1 MPLDNNY
8 FDVYF
13 GEVTPEK
20 GTAPGQLF
28 LNTTTHDTYVTD
40 DSNVLRST
48 TENAE
53 YRARYNTLKD
63 LASIGLFNSNLF
75 NDPKES
81 NNNCVFFASTK
92 TCPEEFVFVATIP
105 PEQKNYINFVVVPH
119 NAMWIKSQTFSDME
133 NLTGIIL
140 PPSVY
145 LIENKAFENCINLKQ
160 IIIPNRLINIPSNI
174 FLNCRSL
181 SRITIPKSV
190 VSFNDGAFFIGDDRP
205 SNAVV
210 TYEGTLNNWIQ
221 DVTFEVEDTL
231 TSNPLSISSNSST
244 LICSDFDSSTSEVNI
259 YNATHMNAYSL
270 VNCKLNPIINI
281 NVGSE
286 FKLNTSV
293 FYGIDT
299 GTNTVTFN
307 FHMSRIDSKL
317 KLMGNSL
324 ALFESE
330 NSPIHTMYV
339 NFIAPDDEA
348 SVIDINIDYGEPVK
362 DENNENKQ
370 ILFFDPYDFDE
381 ETIGDSRK
389 LIINFV
395 YGKDNT
401 DEYNDHMEAH
411 FAALKK
417 KLEDDLGGL
426 LPSKNITI
434 KLVKSLKDP
443 LN

>member
-75 NDPKES
+75 DDPSAS
-81 NNNCVFFASTK
+81 NNNCVFFASAK
-92 TCPEEFVFVATIP
+92 TNSSGHVLVATVP

-119 NAMWIKSQTFSDME
+119 NAMWIKSQTFSGLK
-133 NLTGIIL
+133 NLTGILL

-145 LIENKAFENCINLKQ
+145 IIENNAFENCPNLKQ
-160 IIIPNRLINIPSNI
+160 IIIPNRVTHILPKT
-174 FLNCRSL
+174 FLNCWSL

-190 VSFNDGAFFIGDDRP
+190 TYVGEDAFRRLEYSEGAVAP
-205 SNAVV
+205 LNAIV

-221 DVTFEVEDTL
+221 DVAFDVKNNFTA
-231 TSNPLSISSNSST
+231 NPLSISSNSST

-270 VNCKLNPIINI
+270 VNCKLNPTINI
-281 NVGSE
+281 NVDSE
-286 FKLNTSV
+286 FTLNTGV

-299 GTNTVTFN
+299 VTNTVTFN

-317 KLMGNSL
+317 KLMGKSL

-339 NFIAPDDEA
+339 NFIAPHDDEA
-348 SVIDINIDYGEPVK
+348 SMIYINIDYGETVK
-362 DENNENKQ
+362 DENNENKK

-381 ETIGDSRK
+381 KTIGDSRK

-395 YGKDNT
+395 YGKN
-401 DEYNDHMEAH
+401 NMEEH
-411 FAALKK
+411 FTALKTN
-417 KLEDDLGGL
+417 LESALRGL

-434 KLVKSLKDP
+434 NLVPSL
-443 LN
+443 